1 MDTPKTAEFA
11 HLGRSVVI
19 KGELSGSEDLYVD
32 GQVEGTIELHGN
44 SLIIGPSGQV
54 RANVN
59 AKAVIVQ
66 GKLEGNIHA
75 SERAEL
81 RKSAVAVGDI
91 ITQRV
96 AIEDGAILSRC
107 IVEFDDPAEA
117 FACYAATRIPRVA
130 EVQRLSLENSWMRGP
145 TDTDWFY
152 CYDPCTAALTS
163 AANPKFAP

>member
-1 MDTPKTAEFA
+1 MPQEAEAMDTPKTAEFA

-32 GQVEGTIELHGN
+32 GQVEGSIELHGN

-96 AIEDGAILSRC
+96 AIEDGAYFKGKVDIQKDGAKP
-107 IVEFDDPAEA
+107 EP
-117 FACYAATRIPRVA
+117 
-130 EVQRLSLENSWMRGP
+130 RGP
-145 TDTDWFY
+145 
-152 CYDPCTAALTS
+152 AASASGAAAGVS
-163 AANPKFAP
+163 AAAAKTPVTETK